1 MFEICHWSDCSVNAH
16 ANISALFLTVCAFG
30 CKSSVL
36 SDKINYQIRKRMC
49 VVFRT
54 NMFRSF
60 QGGSIRGSS
69 VYTTHLT
76 VRHIPGTEAYLC
88 SMGVKIKSLL
98 FWAGNDFI
106 CLELCSYTFIC
117 LVLCKIMPS
126 CLEMSNFVDFK
137 QIFNIVIK
145 KLIDII

>member
-76 VRHIPGTEAYLC
+76 VRHIPGTEAYFGLAMT
-88 SMGVKIKSLL
+88 SFVWNSDLIHYTL
-98 FWAGNDFI
+98 FFYKNYFYKNHQA
-106 CLELCSYTFIC
+106 
-117 LVLCKIMPS
+117 
-126 CLEMSNFVDFK
+126 
-137 QIFNIVIK
+137 QILKN
-145 KLIDII
+145 